1 MKKFLLSLVCL
12 VTISVY
18 GQITSS
24 ISIVEPSDLS
34 SELNSSTIDVT
45 GLASDFE
52 LYKALWLINNTNQA
66 ITLKCKKI
74 EVDVLSGTENVTC
87 WKICPMNYDVAG
99 ANPSAFVT
107 VGGSQM
113 TETLAANG
121 SGLDTNKSF
130 TAHYKPMNI
139 DGCSL
144 MRYEWY
150 DENDLNTPLA
160 AIDIRFI
167 HTTGNCSVSDNQFI
181 SPQKEKL
188 KLFPNPADD
197 LLKIKLDV
205 PFNNIDNYTLSI
217 VDVIGKKVEELNIN
231 SLGLSTIDLNVKSLK
246 QGIYMVSLSTG
257 NSIVQTQRLIIKH

>member
-1 MKKFLLSLVCL
+1 MKKFLLSLDCL
-12 VTISVY
+12 FDLSVY

-24 ISIVEPSDLS
+24 ISIVEPSNLS

-52 LYKALWLINNTNQA
+52 LYKALWLVNNTNQA

-99 ANPSAFVT
+99 ANQSAFVT
-107 VGGSQM
+107 VGGNQM

-167 HTTGNCSVSDNQFI
+167 HTTGNCSVSDNI
-181 SPQKEKL
+181 SFSKPEF

-197 LLKIKLDV
+197 LLRIKLDV
-205 PFNNIDNYTLSI
+205 PFNNMDNYTLSI

-231 SLGLSTIDLNVKSLK
+231 SFGSSTLDLKVKSLK